1 MSVLVTG
8 SRDAHSGDRVSAAQ
22 LLYSADR
29 PCEEAT
35 LPVRVVAE
43 GNGWSAFI
51 PGVPVAVDGESFDET
66 MCELVDALRVYA
78 EDWQLRLRDAPNH
91 RDNHGLVQLIKRSD
105 EDQLRDWLS
114 LVASGDSGSS
124 QGCLGYLPAA
134 AGLRLT
140 VCEGCGGVAKDAFA
154 T

>member
-8 SRDAHSGDRVSAAQ
+8 ARHARSGDRVSAAQ

-29 PCEEAT
+29 PCEEPT

-66 MCELVDALRVYA
+66 ICELVDALRAYA

-91 RDNHGLVQLIKRSD
+91 RDNHGLVQLIKRGD
-105 EDQLRDWLS
+105 DGQLRDWLS
-114 LVASGDSGSS
+114 TVVASRDWTDGTCDPTDDTRD
-124 QGCLGYLPAA
+124 QMDDTLAA
-134 AGLRLT
+134 
-140 VCEGCGGVAKDAFA
+140 KPSP
-154 T
+154 